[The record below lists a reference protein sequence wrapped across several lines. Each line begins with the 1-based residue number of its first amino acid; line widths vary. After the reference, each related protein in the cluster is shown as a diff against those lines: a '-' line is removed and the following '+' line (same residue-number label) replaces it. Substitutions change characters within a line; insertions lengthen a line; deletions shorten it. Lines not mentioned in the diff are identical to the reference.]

1 MIYGA
6 YQIILIRKNLF
17 YLPVAIQ
24 TIKCLPTG
32 TDPDVSILSL
42 IQCTYPLIPRGRS
55 FCVYRDRRNFC
66 QQLKLL
72 LWKVDFVYSAAC
84 RCQPK
89 NTVFIQQQMK
99 EELIG
104 KVVGKRFQLID
115 TGHFQFFP
123 IEEQNFST
131 GGEEKHTLFT
141 GILLFKVTD
150 GILFGERKAMIAFVQ
165 RIIVRQCLITF
176 LKPNFVI
183 LVIEYH
189 SYFFPCDGE
198 R

>member
-1 MIYGA
+1 
-6 YQIILIRKNLF
+6 
-17 YLPVAIQ
+17 
-24 TIKCLPTG
+24 
-32 TDPDVSILSL
+32 
-42 IQCTYPLIPRGRS
+42 
-55 FCVYRDRRNFC
+55 
-66 QQLKLL
+66 
-72 LWKVDFVYSAAC
+72 
-84 RCQPK
+84 
-89 NTVFIQQQMK
+89 MK

-115 TGHFQFFP
+115 TGHFQFLP
-123 IEEQNFST
+123 IEEQNFPT

-198 R
+198 W

>member
-6 YQIILIRKNLF
+6 YQIILIRKNLL
-17 YLPVAIQ
+17 YLSVAIQ

-32 TDPDVSILSL
+32 TYPDILVLCL
-42 IQCTYPLIPRGRS
+42 IKRTYPLIPGGRFFS
-55 FCVYRDRRNFC
+55 PDRDRRNFC

-115 TGHFQFFP
+115 TGHFQFLP
-123 IEEQNFST
+123 VEEQNFST